1 MGKNN
6 DNHALD
12 KLGTEGLLKKLM
24 FFFCL
29 AFWSSDRI
37 KKRGCI

>member
-12 KLGTEGLLKKLM
+12 KLGKAVLLKKLM
-24 FFFCL
+24 FFFWL
-29 AFWSSDRI
+29 AFWSSGRI